1 MKIEDIITLINAGY
15 SKADIDRMTLVE
27 TQDQAR
33 GQTQDQARDQT
44 QDQTQDQTRDQTQ
57 DQTQD
62 HTDQTIAQLLKQ
74 NNDLLNQL
82 KKLQSQNA
90 KSARQELSTPL
101 SGADAI
107 KNFITAQ

>member
-15 SKADIDRMTLVE
+15 SKADIDRMVSGELQPE
-27 TQDQAR
+27 PQPEPQPDPS
-33 GQTQDQARDQT
+33 
-44 QDQTQDQTRDQTQ
+44 
-57 DQTQD
+57 
-62 HTDQTIAQLLKQ
+62 IAQLIKQ

-90 KSARQELSTPL
+90 KTVRQERPTPL
-101 SGADAI
+101 SGVDAI

>member
-15 SKADIDRMTLVE
+15 SKDDIDRMVSGE
-27 TQDQAR
+27 SQPEPKPEPEPKSEPEPEPKSEPEPEPEPEPDP
-33 GQTQDQARDQT
+33 
-44 QDQTQDQTRDQTQ
+44 
-57 DQTQD
+57 
-62 HTDQTIAQLLKQ
+62 TIAQLIKQ

-90 KSARQELSTPL
+90 KAARQEQSAPL
-101 SGADAI
+101 SGVDAI

>member
-15 SKADIDRMTLVE
+15 SKADIDRMVSVE
-27 TQDQAR
+27 T
-33 GQTQDQARDQT
+33 QTQDQTRGQT
-44 QDQTQDQTRDQTQ
+44 QDQTQDQTDP
-57 DQTQD
+57 
-62 HTDQTIAQLLKQ
+62 TIAQLLKQ

-90 KSARQELSTPL
+90 KTARQEQTTPL
-101 SGADAI
+101 TGVDAI

>member
-15 SKADIDRMTLVE
+15 SKDDIDRMVSGE
-27 TQDQAR
+27 PQPEPKPEPEPEPEPKPEPEQEPKPEPEPDS
-33 GQTQDQARDQT
+33 
-44 QDQTQDQTRDQTQ
+44 
-57 DQTQD
+57 
-62 HTDQTIAQLLKQ
+62 TIAQLIKQ

-90 KSARQELSTPL
+90 KAARQEQTAPL
-101 SGADAI
+101 SGVDAI